1 MPTSTRSTGRK
12 AKNQCK
18 RYSWVPLPSDPLP
31 SPSPTQRARG
41 TEQAKTSAF
50 RDTSFGLVYLQR
62 PQSSTTPPRS
72 GPLPSR
78 PSLSLKR
85 KV

>member
-12 AKNQCK
+12 AKNRCK

-41 TEQAKTSAF
+41 TEQAKNSAF
-50 RDTSFGLVYLQR
+50 RDTALGWFT
-62 PQSSTTPPRS
+62 SS
-72 GPLPSR
+72 G
-78 PSLSLKR
+78 R
-85 KV
+85 KVLPLHPGPAPRHFAPP

>member
-1 MPTSTRSTGRK
+1 MPTSTRSTERE
-12 AKNQCK
+12 AKHPCK
-18 RYSWVPLPSDPLP
+18 QYSWVPLPSDPLP
-31 SPSPTQRARG
+31 GPCSTQRALG

-50 RDTSFGLVYLQR
+50 RDTSFGLVYLQL

-72 GPLPSR
+72 GPSPSR

-85 KV
+85 EV